1 MIVFETARLCVQW
14 VLPAGAQEEANSWNQ
29 LVGKHASQ
37 TGHEPVPDALES
49 RLKLIRHAR
58 SGRLAASQEASSGWD
73 TLRANSIAEQMPSK
87 REHVPGAL
95 CSVSVCRG
103 CPPCPQWALLAASQE
118 AAHSW
123 DQLVGPH
130 PLPAAHVPAA
140 APAAE
145 EEPVATTQPAAV
157 ETRAARARRESLQ
170 ATGTGEM
177 GVVVR

>member
-95 CSVSVCRG
+95 CSVSVEDAPPARSGRCWRRRRRRHTVGTSSWARTRCRRRM
-103 CPPCPQWALLAASQE
+103 CRPRLRRLRRSQ
-118 AAHSW
+118 
-123 DQLVGPH
+123 
-130 PLPAAHVPAA
+130 
-140 APAAE
+140 
-145 EEPVATTQPAAV
+145 
-157 ETRAARARRESLQ
+157 
-170 ATGTGEM
+170 
-177 GVVVR
+177 